1 MIKCK
6 FLAADGVYLSIV
18 HNERILKKNSENLDE
33 IFYKISECEK
43 GNINIWDA
51 LHSPV
56 SNIPFQRLN

>member
-1 MIKCK
+1 
-6 FLAADGVYLSIV
+6 V

-33 IFYKISECEK
+33 IIYRISECEK

-51 LHSPV
+51 LYSPV